1 MTSREQE
8 VLKWAAVGKSV
19 ADTAEILSVIRRTVT
34 AHTVNAMDN
43 LGAANKT
50 QAVVHAMQCR
60 FIDL

>member
-1 MTSREQE
+1 M
-8 VLKWAAVGKSV
+8 LKWAAVGKSV